1 MNTRRDM
8 SFTKY
13 TPTKELLA
21 AVIITALACAW
32 ALSLDA
38 TDLIASVVGWLLLAS
53 LLVLVLQSLR
63 IRWYMRDFVRS
74 RLPESERTHAEKWTV
89 RIRPPQ
95 EATNLTARQAES
107 DFYERLCVERML
119 YEGCPNVNAIWKP
132 ASATGQRRHRAL
144 LDDRASEPNRSIHR
158 RRQFNPMPD
167 RSA

>member
-1 MNTRRDM
+1 M
-8 SFTKY
+8 SSMKY

-21 AVIITALACAW
+21 AVIITALACVW

-74 RLPESERTHAEKWTV
+74 RQPESERKPTEKRIV
-89 RIRPPQ
+89 RIQRPQ
-95 EATNLTARQAES
+95 EAPNLTARQAES
-107 DFYERLCVERML
+107 NSSERIWVERML
-119 YEGCPNVNAIWKP
+119 YEGCPNANANWKP
-132 ASATGQRRHRAL
+132 TSGTGHRRHRAH
-144 LDDRASEPNRSIHR
+144 LDDRTSEPSRSIHSQ

-167 RSA
+167 RST